1 MKLLQRP
8 RFGLRL
14 NMGWWWM
21 VLLSLALALS
31 LILLFLL
38 AQATQE
44 WQVYEHHYT
53 WLLGANLFT
62 VSILLLMVL
71 WMVWR
76 LATRL
81 RQGKFGTRLLIKL
94 AATFALV
101 GVVPGVIIYTV
112 SYQFVARSIEV
123 WFDTK
128 VEGALNA
135 GLSLSRTTL
144 DLTAQDL
151 ANKARPLI
159 QQLRQT
165 PDPAIGPVL
174 EQWLEAMG
182 VTDLIVWSS
191 DQLPIATAG
200 QSRYQLAPPRPS
212 AMDIRQADLRGVLW
226 RFDGLDENT
235 GLQSKEW
242 MSPPTIRLLIPIPP
256 SLVSLRGSGRMLQIE
271 QLIPLALVENAR
283 AVVQANN
290 EYQERALGRGGLQ
303 RMYLGTLTL
312 SLILGVFGAVLLA
325 VLLGNQLAKPLLL
338 LAQGV
343 RDVASGDLSPK
354 RSLQGKDELDGLT
367 RSFAQMTQELSDAR
381 TAVEQSMGEVEL
393 ARTRL
398 QTILDNMSA
407 GVLILGPKSQIL
419 GSNPAAARILGYPED
434 GLLTTL
440 LTQMPDLS
448 AFGQWVM
455 DHFQQLDRNADG
467 ESSDHWQSSFEI
479 DSQSRSVLLA
489 RGAALPNEQWLL
501 VFDDITDVVSAQ
513 RALAWG
519 EVARR
524 LAHEI
529 KNPLTPIQLSAERL
543 AMKLESRLEGQDQA
557 LLNKSVKTIVDQV
570 DAMKRLVNEF
580 RDYARLPSA
589 HLGPIDLNAVVSD
602 VLMLYDAEGVPSW
615 LQLNLAQD
623 LPLIQGDAQLL
634 RQVLHNLLQ
643 NAQEATADLQTQPV
657 ALTTEWHAP
666 TERVRL
672 RISDQGQGFDE
683 AMLQR
688 AFEPYVT
695 TKPKGTGLGLAVV
708 KKIIEEHGAR
718 ISLANR
724 YQDDQVI
731 GAQVSL
737 SFPALPAQSQKG

>member
-1 MKLLQRP
+1 VTPTLGRP
-8 RFGLRL
+8 PKFNLS
-14 NMGWWWM
+14 GWW
-21 VLLSLALALS
+21 VALLSLALSMS

-44 WQVYEHHYT
+44 WQVYEHNYG
-53 WLLGANLFT
+53 WLLVANLVT
-62 VSILLLMVL
+62 VSVLLLMVC

-81 RQGKFGTRLLIKL
+81 KQGKFGTRLLIKL

-112 SYQFVARSIEV
+112 SYQFVARSIEA

-151 ANKARPLI
+151 ANKSRGLL

-174 EQWLEAMG
+174 EQWMEQMG
-182 VTDLIVWSS
+182 VTDLIVWSGE
-191 DQLPIATAG
+191 QLPIATAG

-212 AMDIRQADLRGVLW
+212 ATDIRQANLRGVLW
-226 RFDGLDENT
+226 RFEGLDETPT
-235 GLQSKEW
+235 GLGAELSTA
-242 MSPPTIRLLIPIPP
+242 PTIRLLIPIPQ
-256 SLVSLRGSGRMLQIE
+256 SLVSLSGSGRILQVE
-271 QLIPLALVENAR
+271 QRIPEALVQNAR

-343 RDVASGDLSPK
+343 RDVAAGDLSPK
-354 RSLQGKDELDGLT
+354 QSLEGKDELDGLT
-367 RSFAQMTQELSDAR
+367 RSFAQMTRQLFEAR
-381 TAVEQSMGEVEL
+381 NAVEHSMGEVEL

-398 QTILDNMSA
+398 QAILDNMSA
-407 GVLILGPKSQIL
+407 GVLILDTRGHIL
-419 GSNPAAARILGYPED
+419 GRNPAASRILN
-434 GLLTTL
+434 LTEGQSPDTE
-440 LTQMPDLS
+440 LTQLPELS
-448 AFGQWVM
+448 AFGDWVL
-455 DHFQQLDRNADG
+455 DHFHQLERDEQG
-467 ESSDHWQSSFEI
+467 EHPDHWQSSFEI
-479 DSQSRSVLLA
+479 DNQARTVLLA
-489 RGAALPNEQWLL
+489 RGATLPNAQWLL
-501 VFDDITDVVSAQ
+501 VFDDISDVVSAQ

-543 AMKLESRLEGQDQA
+543 AMKLESRLEGNDQA
-557 LLNKSVKTIVDQV
+557 LLTKSVKTIVDQV

-589 HLGPIDLNAVVSD
+589 HLNPLDLNAVVSD
-602 VLMLYDAEGVPSW
+602 VLMLYDPEGVPTW
-615 LQLNLAQD
+615 LKLQLASD

-643 NAQEATADLQTQPV
+643 NAQEATEDLSTHPIT
-657 ALTTEWHAP
+657 LITEWQSANS
-666 TERVRL
+666 RVRL
-672 RISDQGQGFDE
+672 RINDQGQGFDE

-695 TKPKGTGLGLAVV
+695 SKPKGTGLGLAVV
-708 KKIIEEHGAR
+708 KKIIEEHGGR
-718 ISLANR
+718 ISLTNR
-724 YQDDQVI
+724 YEDERVV

-737 SFPALPAQSQKG
+737 SFPPAPVRTEKA

>member
-1 MKLLQRP
+1 MRRLQFP
-8 RFGLRL
+8 RVGLRL
-14 NMGWWWM
+14 NLGWRWM

-62 VSILLLMVL
+62 VSVLLLMVM

-174 EQWLEAMG
+174 EQWLESMG

-226 RFDGLDENT
+226 RFEGLDEST
-235 GLQSKEW
+235 GPQSREW
-242 MSPPTIRLLIPIPP
+242 TTPPTIRLLIPIPP

-271 QLIPLALVENAR
+271 QLIPLALVENAK

-398 QTILDNMSA
+398 QAILDNMSA

-419 GSNPAAARILGYPED
+419 GSNPAAARILGHPEG

-440 LTQMPDLS
+440 LTQAPDLS

-455 DHFQQLDRNADG
+455 DHFQQLDRGSDG
-467 ESSDHWQSSFEI
+467 EATDHWQSSFEI
-479 DSQSRSVLLA
+479 DSQSRTVLLA
-489 RGAALPNEQWLL
+489 RGAALPNDQWLL

-543 AMKLESRLEGQDQA
+543 AMKLEHKLEGADQA
-557 LLNKSVKTIVDQV
+557 LLGKSVKTIVDQV

-615 LQLNLAQD
+615 LQLNLAHD

-643 NAQEATADLQTQPV
+643 NAQEATADLQAHPV
-657 ALTTEWHAP
+657 SLSTEWHAP

-724 YQDDQVI
+724 HQDDQVI

-737 SFPALPAQSQKG
+737 SFPALAAPSQKG

>member
-1 MKLLQRP
+1 
-8 RFGLRL
+8 
-14 NMGWWWM
+14 
-21 VLLSLALALS
+21 
-31 LILLFLL
+31 
-38 AQATQE
+38 
-44 WQVYEHHYT
+44 
-53 WLLGANLFT
+53 
-62 VSILLLMVL
+62 
-71 WMVWR
+71 
-76 LATRL
+76 
-81 RQGKFGTRLLIKL
+81 
-94 AATFALV
+94 
-101 GVVPGVIIYTV
+101 
-112 SYQFVARSIEV
+112 
-123 WFDTK
+123 
-128 VEGALNA
+128 
-135 GLSLSRTTL
+135 
-144 DLTAQDL
+144 
-151 ANKARPLI
+151 
-159 QQLRQT
+159 
-165 PDPAIGPVL
+165 
-174 EQWLEAMG
+174 
-182 VTDLIVWSS
+182 
-191 DQLPIATAG
+191 
-200 QSRYQLAPPRPS
+200 
-212 AMDIRQADLRGVLW
+212 
-226 RFDGLDENT
+226 
-235 GLQSKEW
+235 
-242 MSPPTIRLLIPIPP
+242 
-256 SLVSLRGSGRMLQIE
+256 
-271 QLIPLALVENAR
+271 
-283 AVVQANN
+283 
-290 EYQERALGRGGLQ
+290 
-303 RMYLGTLTL
+303 
-312 SLILGVFGAVLLA
+312 
-325 VLLGNQLAKPLLL
+325 
-338 LAQGV
+338 
-343 RDVASGDLSPK
+343 
-354 RSLQGKDELDGLT
+354 
-367 RSFAQMTQELSDAR
+367 
-381 TAVEQSMGEVEL
+381 MGEVEL

>member
-14 NMGWWWM
+14 NLGWWWM

-44 WQVYEHHYT
+44 WQVYEHHYN

-62 VSILLLMVL
+62 VSVLLLMVL

-165 PDPAIGPVL
+165 PDSAIGPVL
-174 EQWLEAMG
+174 EQSLDAMG
-182 VTDLIVWSS
+182 VTDLVVWSS

-226 RFDGLDENT
+226 RFEGLDENT

-467 ESSDHWQSSFEI
+467 ETTDHWQSSFEI

-589 HLGPIDLNAVVSD
+589 HLGPIDLNVVVSD

-623 LPLIQGDAQLL
+623 LPLIQGDPQLL

-643 NAQEATADLQTQPV
+643 NAQEATADLQAQPV

-724 YQDDQVI
+724 YHDDQVI

-737 SFPALPAQSQKG
+737 SFPALPAQFQKG